1 MGYGFGPQRGV
12 ARKYDRGTVRS
23 RESDVH
29 KRDAV
34 KAVDDWQ
41 GRLALWLATELRG

>member
-41 GRLALWLATELRG
+41 GRLALSLATELRG